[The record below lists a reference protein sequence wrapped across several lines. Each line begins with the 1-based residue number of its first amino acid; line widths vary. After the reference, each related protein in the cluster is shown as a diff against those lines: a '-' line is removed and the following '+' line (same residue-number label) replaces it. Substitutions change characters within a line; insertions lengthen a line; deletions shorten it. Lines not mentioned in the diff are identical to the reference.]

1 VIEALD
7 LPRQLDD
14 ASQQPRRLALCRN
27 VWDPDG
33 NHLHIDFDLSEAEA
47 AGVVSP

>member
-1 VIEALD
+1 V
-7 LPRQLDD
+7 PGWPVVQV
-14 ASQQPRRLALCRN
+14 N

-47 AGVVSP
+47 AGLVSP